1 MASVII
7 NVTGIRELQSK
18 LDKSVVIRNLI
29 SGVNRASAILEQ
41 KTKPLVP
48 VNRYE
53 HGGKLRGALTV
64 IPAELKGSEIV
75 GGIMNPAEYAMF
87 VEYGVGRKAVGT
99 HPKGEGMTYRMTPWV
114 FPLETDKGL
123 KFIKT
128 NGYPARASM
137 YRGLKMSE
145 ADIKNQIEE
154 AISASL
160 GRR

>member
-1 MASVII
+1 MASVTI
-7 NVTGIRELQSK
+7 NVTGIRELKSK

-29 SGVNRASAILEQ
+29 RGVNRASAILEQ
-41 KTKPLVP
+41 KTKPLIP
-48 VNRYE
+48 ENRYK

-64 IPAELKGSEIV
+64 IPAELKGSEII
-75 GGIMNPAEYAMF
+75 GGIMNPTEYAMF
-87 VEYGVGRKAVGT
+87 VEYGVGKKAVGT

-114 FPLETDKGL
+114 FPLKTDKGL

-128 NGYPARASM
+128 NGYPARAPM
-137 YRGLKMSE
+137 YRGFKESE
-145 ADIKNQIEE
+145 ADIKKQIEE

>member
-1 MASVII
+1 MASITIKVS
-7 NVTGIRELQSK
+7 GIRELQSK

-29 SGVNRASAILEQ
+29 RGVNRASAILEQ
-41 KTKPLVP
+41 KTKPKIP

-75 GGIMNPAEYAMF
+75 GGIMNPTEYAMY
-87 VEYGVGRKAVGT
+87 VEYGVGKKAVGT
-99 HPKGEGMTYRMTPWV
+99 HPNGKDMTYRMTPWV

-128 NGYPARASM
+128 NGYPARAPM
-137 YRGLKMSE
+137 YRGFKESE
-145 ADIKNQIEE
+145 SNIKQQIEE
-154 AISASL
+154 AISVSL

>member
-1 MASVII
+1 MASVTI
-7 NVTGIRELQSK
+7 NVTGIRDLQSK
-18 LDKSVVIRNLI
+18 LDKSVVIKNLI
-29 SGVNRASAILEQ
+29 RGVNRASAILEQ

-48 VNRYE
+48 VNRYK
-53 HGGKLRGALTV
+53 HGGKLRSALTV

-75 GGIMNPAEYAMF
+75 GGIMNPTKYAMF

-99 HPKGEGMTYRMTPWV
+99 HPNGKDMTYRMTPWV

-128 NGYPARASM
+128 NGYPARAPM
-137 YRGLKMSE
+137 YRGFKESE
-145 ADIKNQIEE
+145 ADIKKQIEE

-160 GRR
+160 GRK